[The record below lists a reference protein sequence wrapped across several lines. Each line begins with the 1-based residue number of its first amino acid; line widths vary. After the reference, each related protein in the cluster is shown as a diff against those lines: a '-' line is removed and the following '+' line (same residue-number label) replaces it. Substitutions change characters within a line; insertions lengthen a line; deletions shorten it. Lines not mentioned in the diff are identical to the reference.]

1 MDGRIVGARLEL
13 LIDCVVVVAAA
24 SVVAVVVVCPTK
36 CEIQSHVDCINYLWN
51 CCQFLPII
59 KSIFTGNM
67 TKLLKLNAWSS
78 GWM

>member
-13 LIDCVVVVAAA
+13 LIDFVVVAAA
-24 SVVAVVVVCPTK
+24 AVVVVVCPTE